1 MKLIFFSIIA
11 FSMIGLIFPSGFS
24 STYVHETGYPFSIQY
39 PSGWYIFEF
48 DDEIEKIATEKFNGN
63 TSQAIRYLVNLGVKF
78 ELIPKNEL
86 DKEKIEEITNEMNQ
100 KIKDE
105 TIFSWIDSL
114 EPEQQKAIKNLIILK
129 EE

>member
-1 MKLIFFSIIA
+1 MIKKLR
-11 FSMIGLIFPSGFS
+11 LINLRI
-24 STYVHETGYPFSIQY
+24 EDQLL
-39 PSGWYIFEF
+39 
-48 DDEIEKIATEKFNGN
+48 DEIEKIAVKKFNGN
-63 TSQAIRYLVNLGVKF
+63 TSEAIRHLCKIGVKF

-105 TIFSWIDSL
+105 SIFSWIDSL
-114 EPEQQKAIKNLIILK
+114 EAGQQKAIKNWIDMK

>member
-1 MKLIFFSIIA
+1 MIKKSRLINLRIEDQ
-11 FSMIGLIFPSGFS
+11 LL
-24 STYVHETGYPFSIQY
+24 
-39 PSGWYIFEF
+39 
-48 DDEIEKIATEKFNGN
+48 DEIEKIAIEKFNEN

-100 KIKDE
+100 KMKNE
-105 TIFSWIDSL
+105 SIFPWLDSL
-114 EPEQQKAIKNLIILK
+114 QPSQQKAVKNWIDLK

>member
-1 MKLIFFSIIA
+1 MIKKSRLINLRIEDQ
-11 FSMIGLIFPSGFS
+11 LL
-24 STYVHETGYPFSIQY
+24 
-39 PSGWYIFEF
+39 
-48 DDEIEKIATEKFNGN
+48 DEIEKIAIEKFNEN
-63 TSQAIRYLVNLGVKF
+63 TSQTIRYLVNLGVKF

-105 TIFSWIDSL
+105 SIFPWLDSL
-114 EPEQQKAIKNLIILK
+114 QPSQQKAIKNWITLK

>member
-1 MKLIFFSIIA
+1 MC
-11 FSMIGLIFPSGFS
+11 
-24 STYVHETGYPFSIQY
+24 
-39 PSGWYIFEF
+39 
-48 DDEIEKIATEKFNGN
+48 
-63 TSQAIRYLVNLGVKF
+63 NLGIKL

-86 DKEKIEEITNEMNQ
+86 DKEKIEKITNEMNQ

-105 TIFSWIDSL
+105 SIFSWIDSL

>member
-1 MKLIFFSIIA
+1 MIKKSRLINLRIEDQ
-11 FSMIGLIFPSGFS
+11 LL
-24 STYVHETGYPFSIQY
+24 E
-39 PSGWYIFEF
+39 
-48 DDEIEKIATEKFNGN
+48 EIEKIAIEKFNEN

-100 KIKDE
+100 KMKNE
-105 TIFSWIDSL
+105 SIFPWLDSL
-114 EPEQQKAIKNLIILK
+114 QPSQQKAVKNWIDLK

>member
-1 MKLIFFSIIA
+1 
-11 FSMIGLIFPSGFS
+11 MIKKMRVINFRIEDQLL
-24 STYVHETGYPFSIQY
+24 
-39 PSGWYIFEF
+39 
-48 DDEIEKIATEKFNGN
+48 DEIEKIATEKFNGN

-100 KIKDE
+100 KMKDE
-105 TIFSWIDSL
+105 SIFPWLDSL
-114 EPEQQKAIKNLIILK
+114 QPSQQKAIKNWIDMK

>member
-1 MKLIFFSIIA
+1 
-11 FSMIGLIFPSGFS
+11 MIKKMRVINFRIEDQLL
-24 STYVHETGYPFSIQY
+24 
-39 PSGWYIFEF
+39 
-48 DDEIEKIATEKFNGN
+48 DEIEKIAIEKFNGN

-100 KIKDE
+100 KMKDE
-105 TIFSWIDSL
+105 SIFPWLDSL
-114 EPEQQKAIKNLIILK
+114 QPSQQKAIKNWIDMK

>member
-1 MKLIFFSIIA
+1 MIKKSRLINLRIEDQ
-11 FSMIGLIFPSGFS
+11 LL
-24 STYVHETGYPFSIQY
+24 
-39 PSGWYIFEF
+39 
-48 DDEIEKIATEKFNGN
+48 DEIEKIAIEKFDGN
-63 TSQAIRYLVNLGVKF
+63 TSEAIRYLCNLGIKF

-105 TIFSWIDSL
+105 SIFSWIDSL
-114 EPEQQKAIKNLIILK
+114 EPEQQKAFKNWIILK

>member
-1 MKLIFFSIIA
+1 MIKKSRLINLRIEDQ
-11 FSMIGLIFPSGFS
+11 LL
-24 STYVHETGYPFSIQY
+24 
-39 PSGWYIFEF
+39 
-48 DDEIEKIATEKFNGN
+48 DEIEKIGIEKFNGN

-100 KIKDE
+100 KMKDE
-105 TIFSWIDSL
+105 SIFPWLDSL
-114 EPEQQKAIKNLIILK
+114 QPSQQKAIKNWIDMK

>member
-1 MKLIFFSIIA
+1 MIKKSRLINLRIEDQ
-11 FSMIGLIFPSGFS
+11 LL
-24 STYVHETGYPFSIQY
+24 
-39 PSGWYIFEF
+39 
-48 DDEIEKIATEKFNGN
+48 DEIEKIAIEKFNEN
-63 TSQAIRYLVNLGVKF
+63 TSEAIRYLCNLGIKF

-105 TIFSWIDSL
+105 SIFSWIDSL
-114 EPEQQKAIKNLIILK
+114 EPEQQKAFKNWIILK

>member
-1 MKLIFFSIIA
+1 MIKKSRLINLRIEDQ
-11 FSMIGLIFPSGFS
+11 LL
-24 STYVHETGYPFSIQY
+24 
-39 PSGWYIFEF
+39 
-48 DDEIEKIATEKFNGN
+48 DEIEKIAIEKFDGN
-63 TSQAIRYLVNLGVKF
+63 TSEAIRYLCDLGIKL

-114 EPEQQKAIKNLIILK
+114 EAGQQQALKNLIDMK

>member
-1 MKLIFFSIIA
+1 MIKKSRLINLRIEDQ
-11 FSMIGLIFPSGFS
+11 LL
-24 STYVHETGYPFSIQY
+24 
-39 PSGWYIFEF
+39 
-48 DDEIEKIATEKFNGN
+48 DEIEKIAIKKFDDN
-63 TSQAIRYLVNLGVKF
+63 TSEAIRYLVNLGVKF

-105 TIFSWIDSL
+105 TIFAWIDSL
-114 EPEQQKAIKNLIILK
+114 EPEQQKAVKNWIDLK

>member
-1 MKLIFFSIIA
+1 MIKKMRLINFRIEDQ
-11 FSMIGLIFPSGFS
+11 LL
-24 STYVHETGYPFSIQY
+24 
-39 PSGWYIFEF
+39 
-48 DDEIEKIATEKFNGN
+48 DEIEKIGIEKFNGN

-105 TIFSWIDSL
+105 SIFSWIDSL
-114 EPEQQKAIKNLIILK
+114 KPEQQKAFKNWIILK

>member
-1 MKLIFFSIIA
+1 MIKKSRLINLRIEDQ
-11 FSMIGLIFPSGFS
+11 LL
-24 STYVHETGYPFSIQY
+24 
-39 PSGWYIFEF
+39 
-48 DDEIEKIATEKFNGN
+48 DEIEKIAIEKFDGN
-63 TSQAIRYLVNLGVKF
+63 TSEAIRYLCNLGIKF

-105 TIFSWIDSL
+105 SIFSCIDSL
-114 EPEQQKAIKNLIILK
+114 EAGQQKAIKNWIDMK

>member
-1 MKLIFFSIIA
+1 MIKKSRLINLRIEDQ
-11 FSMIGLIFPSGFS
+11 LL
-24 STYVHETGYPFSIQY
+24 
-39 PSGWYIFEF
+39 
-48 DDEIEKIATEKFNGN
+48 DEIEKIAIGKFNDN
-63 TSQAIRYLVNLGVKF
+63 TSEAIRYLVNLGVKF

-105 TIFSWIDSL
+105 TIFAWIDSL
-114 EPEQQKAIKNLIILK
+114 EPEQQKAVKNWIDLK